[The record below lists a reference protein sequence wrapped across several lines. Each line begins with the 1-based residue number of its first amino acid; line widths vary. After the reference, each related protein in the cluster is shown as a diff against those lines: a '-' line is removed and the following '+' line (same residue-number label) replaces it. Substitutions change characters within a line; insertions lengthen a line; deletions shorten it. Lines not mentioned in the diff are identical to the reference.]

1 MTSDDVLKRER
12 AQWKMIMEH
21 KKHQVYNNQPYEE
34 RVRVVN
40 FKITNNLKR
49 FEKNISTEKL
59 AKDTEIIRRRAVS
72 AVQNRS

>member
-1 MTSDDVLKRER
+1 MTSEDVMKRER

-21 KKHQVYNNQPYEE
+21 KKYQVVNNQPYEE

-40 FKITNNLKR
+40 FKITNHLKR

-72 AVQNRS
+72 AV

>member
-1 MTSDDVLKRER
+1 MTSDDVMKRER

-72 AVQNRS
+72 AV